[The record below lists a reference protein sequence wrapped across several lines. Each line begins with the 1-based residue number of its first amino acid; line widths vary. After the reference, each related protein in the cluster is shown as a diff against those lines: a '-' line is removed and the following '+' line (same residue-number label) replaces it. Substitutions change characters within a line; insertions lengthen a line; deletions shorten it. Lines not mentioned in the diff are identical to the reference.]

1 MSEADTNPT
10 YGCPKCG
17 GQMERGGLR
26 VEAPTVW
33 GRVKET
39 TIFGAK
45 SVQIVAPLYTVDAY
59 RCEQCGYLEL
69 YAVNQQGQNNG

>member
-17 GQMERGGLR
+17 GQMERGGIR
-26 VEAPTVW
+26 GESSTVW

-39 TIFGAK
+39 EIFGVKA
-45 SVQIVAPLYTVDAY
+45 VQMSAPYYIVDAY
-59 RCEQCGYLEL
+59 RCEQCGYVEL
-69 YAVNQQGQNNG
+69 YAVNQQGK

>member
-1 MSEADTNPT
+1 
-10 YGCPKCG
+10 
-17 GQMERGGLR
+17 MERGGLR
-26 VEAPTVW
+26 SDAVTVW

-45 SVQIVAPLYTVDAY
+45 AVQIVAPLYTVDAY
-59 RCEQCGYLEL
+59 RCEPGDYLEL